1 MSQEQPA
8 SNEAE
13 LSGRERRRLRR
24 EAMRSGES
32 VPGSSTGFKT
42 AGIWIAVVVVL
53 LLIVGGI
60 VALVAGGSKPP
71 VDIGLAVPVHAG
83 DWTTG
88 ASLATTTATTTTISL
103 VEYSDYQCPACAY
116 YHPWVKQLLTDV
128 PELAF
133 TYRHFPLS
141 QIHKNAEP
149 AARAAEAAGRQGRYW
164 EMHDLLF
171 EHQAEWSEETAPK
184 AEAMFTQYAESV
196 GVNLMEFKKDMS
208 SDFVKNKVSSDFQ
221 TGVQSAVNA
230 TPTFFLNGKFI
241 NNPRS
246 YNEFL
251 ELVKGTSTA
260 PRI

>member
-1 MSQEQPA
+1 MSQEQPV

-60 VALVAGGSKPP
+60 VALVVGGNKPP
-71 VDIGLAVPVHAG
+71 ADIGLAVPVNAS

-88 ASLATTTATTTTISL
+88 ASLATSTATTTISL
-103 VEYSDYQCPACAY
+103 VEYSDFQCPACAY
-116 YHPWVKQLLTDV
+116 YYPWVKQLLADV

-133 TYRHFPLS
+133 TYRNFPLT
-141 QIHKNAEP
+141 QIHKNAELS
-149 AARAAEAAGRQGRYW
+149 AWSAEAAGRQGHYW
-164 EMHDLLF
+164 EMNNLLF
-171 EHQAEWSEETAPK
+171 EHQQDWAEKTAP
-184 AEAMFTQYAESV
+184 EAQALFEQYAVSA
-196 GVNLMEFKKDMS
+196 GVNLIEFKKDLT
-208 SDFVKNKVSSDFQ
+208 SDLIKNKVSSDFQ
-221 TGVQSAVNA
+221 TGVRSGVNA
-230 TPTFFLNGKFI
+230 TPSFFLNGKFI
-241 NNPRS
+241 TNPRS

-251 ELVKGTSTA
+251 QLVKGTSTA